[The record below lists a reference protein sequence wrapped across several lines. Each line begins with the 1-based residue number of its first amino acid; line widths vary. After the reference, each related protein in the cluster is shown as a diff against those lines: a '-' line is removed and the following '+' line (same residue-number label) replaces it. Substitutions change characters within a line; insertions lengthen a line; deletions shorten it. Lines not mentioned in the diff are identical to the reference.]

1 MWMKN
6 REKDDQLDY
15 EIRKRSDYQY
25 LNETEFNENEKYL
38 DVSRLG
44 RKTQIFR
51 IIYDLHIR

>member
-1 MWMKN
+1 MIS
-6 REKDDQLDY
+6 LFSVADY